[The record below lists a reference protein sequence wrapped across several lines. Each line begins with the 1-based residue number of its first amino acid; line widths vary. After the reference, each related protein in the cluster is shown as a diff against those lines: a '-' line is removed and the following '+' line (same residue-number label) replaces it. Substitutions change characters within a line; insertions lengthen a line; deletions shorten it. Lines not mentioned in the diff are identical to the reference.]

1 ELEHGQRRVVS
12 EDENFLQRARR
23 AKLDALVERGV
34 QPFAYSFDRTH
45 TADAAV
51 RAYHPEHGEAGP
63 SVRVAG
69 RIIAWRG
76 HGKTA
81 FAHVADESGRIQLYF
96 RKDQLGD
103 ETFGV
108 VELLDIGD
116 VLGVSGPIFKTRTGE
131 VTVRVDSVDVLA
143 KSLRPLPFGKE
154 ETVDG

>member
-1 ELEHGQRRVVS
+1 MKTSASTSIEPPEPAASTGTRPDRPFASAQSRPQAARPVVS

-81 FAHVADESGRIQLYF
+81 FAHVADE
-96 RKDQLGD
+96 
-103 ETFGV
+103 
-108 VELLDIGD
+108 
-116 VLGVSGPIFKTRTGE
+116 
-131 VTVRVDSVDVLA
+131 
-143 KSLRPLPFGKE
+143 
-154 ETVDG
+154 